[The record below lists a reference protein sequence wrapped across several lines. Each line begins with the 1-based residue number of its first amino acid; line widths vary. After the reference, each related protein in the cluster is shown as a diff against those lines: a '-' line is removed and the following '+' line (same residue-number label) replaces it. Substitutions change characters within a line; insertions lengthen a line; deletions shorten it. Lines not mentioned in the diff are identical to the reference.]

1 MGDTE
6 RPDRRGTVWD
16 WPVPIMLVLGGA
28 ILWKV
33 LAGQGDLPVGALL
46 GLLVAAL
53 IWMIRR
59 GSLSPRRR

>member
-1 MGDTE
+1 M
-6 RPDRRGTVWD
+6 
-16 WPVPIMLVLGGA
+16 PIMLVLGGA